1 MKHSKPCLPKK
12 SAGALVLCVALA
24 LMSTPGA
31 EAQDGSASLA
41 RWQQVDTSS
50 PRDTLRSFLTHFDAS
65 LEAWRA
71 GDEQARRR
79 SAAMA
84 SASLDF
90 SDQPARGRY
99 IRTFEKMVMLKEVLD
114 HIELPPFEDIPGRE
128 EVESE
133 GITRWTVPQTL
144 IDIVE
149 IETGPE
155 GGQFLI
161 SKETVAN
168 LPKY

>member
-1 MKHSKPCLPKK
+1 M
-12 SAGALVLCVALA
+12 LVLGAALA
-24 LMSTPGA
+24 TVLTTGA
-31 EAQDGSASLA
+31 QAQDASASVV

-50 PRDTLRSFLTHFDAS
+50 PRDTLRSFLDHFDAS
-65 LEAWRA
+65 VEAWRA
-71 GDEQARRR
+71 GEEEARRR

-84 SASLDF
+84 AASLDF
-90 SDQPARGRY
+90 WDEPARGRY

-114 HIELPPFEDIPGRE
+114 HIELPRFEDIPGKE

-149 IETGPE
+149 IKTGPD

-168 LPKY
+168 LPQY